1 MRAAWGLEV
10 ASDGSHRENLLKRED
25 SYCLLC
31 SWRGF
36 AKNVVCNVLP
46 DSRDP

>member
-1 MRAAWGLEV
+1 MWAAWGLEV
-10 ASDGSHRENLLKRED
+10 ASDGSHRENLPKREE
-25 SYCLLC
+25 SYWSLC
-31 SWRGF
+31 SGRGF